1 MKKICVFNQK
11 GGVGKTTT
19 NINLAS
25 YLSLEGF
32 KTLVIDMD
40 PQGNA
45 SSGLG
50 VDKNKF
56 NWSMYDLFI
65 YDRDINSLIIESD
78 IIKNLY
84 LIPSS
89 INLAAA
95 EVELINIKN
104 REFLLKEYIA
114 KLNNSFDFVFID
126 CYTM

>member
-1 MKKICVFNQK
+1 MVFKFSMKKICVFNQK

-56 NWSMYDLFI
+56 NFLNDLGLASVLDRVLVCCCRHHEHSVWTVLVTFI
-65 YDRDINSLIIESD
+65 CL
-78 IIKNLY
+78 
-84 LIPSS
+84 
-89 INLAAA
+89 
-95 EVELINIKN
+95 
-104 REFLLKEYIA
+104 
-114 KLNNSFDFVFID
+114 
-126 CYTM
+126 

>member
-1 MKKICVFNQK
+1 MFNQK

-56 NWSMYDLFI
+56 NWSMYDLFV

-89 INLAAA
+89 INLALQRSR
-95 EVELINIKN
+95 VN
-104 REFLLKEYIA
+104 
-114 KLNNSFDFVFID
+114 
-126 CYTM
+126 